1 MSDFRAQLR
10 DAGMSVEESAAKVDL
25 FARLSS
31 ELRRLTPSA
40 VTIARMGAA
49 CFVPGRLELFGK
61 HTDYAGGRSIIGA
74 IERGICLVASRR
86 MDAQIRIVDAARG
99 SSVEFSLNASIEPR
113 RGQLSNFPMT
123 VARRLA
129 RDFPEMRTGAD
140 ILFASDLPRASG
152 MSSSS
157 AMVIAFLFVLAR
169 ANSLENTERW
179 RQFLQ
184 TREHL
189 ASYAASIES
198 GAGFRSFSEDA
209 GVGTHGGSED
219 HIGILCSRA
228 GFLQQYSFCPA
239 RLEKEICFPEDWS
252 LVVAVSGVKADKT
265 GDALESYNRA
275 SRAVQTVLKLW
286 QSAKGSGVAASLAP
300 LLAKPEVR
308 EELQQML
315 RASNISQYSSEC
327 LLRRMDQLHEESNEI
342 VPAAAEALA
351 GSDMELLGALA
362 DRSQFL
368 AETCLENQMPET
380 ISLARSARQLGAAAA
395 SAFGAGFGGSVW
407 AAIETRRA
415 EEFCNRWAAQYH
427 QRFPARADASRFFA
441 VRPGPPLIEFQ

>member
-10 DAGMSVEESAAKVDL
+10 DAGMSVEESAAKAEL
-25 FARLSS
+25 FARLSR
-31 ELRRLTPSA
+31 ELRRRTP
-40 VTIARMGAA
+40 GAA
-49 CFVPGRLELFGK
+49 TTARAGAAYFVPGRLEFFGK
-61 HTDYAGGRSIIGA
+61 HTDYAGGRSIVGA

-86 MDAQIRIVDAARG
+86 ADAQIRIVDAARN
-99 SSVEFSLNASIEPR
+99 SSVEFTLNTGIEPR
-113 RGQLSNFPMT
+113 RGHWCNFPMT
-123 VARRLA
+123 AARRLA
-129 RDFPEMRTGAD
+129 RDFPEMRAGAD
-140 ILFASDLPRASG
+140 IIFASDLPRASG

-157 AMVIAFLFVLAR
+157 AMVIAFLFALAR
-169 ANSLENTERW
+169 ANSLENTECW

-189 ASYAASIES
+189 ASYAAAIES
-198 GAGFRSFSEDA
+198 GSGFRSFSEDA

-228 GFLQQYSFCPA
+228 GFLRQYSFCPA
-239 RLEKEICFPEDWS
+239 RLEREICFPDGWS

-286 QSAKGSGVAASLAP
+286 QGTKGSGAGTSLAP
-300 LLAKPEVR
+300 LLAKLEVR
-308 EELQQML
+308 EELQRML
-315 RASNISQYSSEC
+315 CAPNDSQYSPEF

-342 VPAAAEALA
+342 VPAASDALA
-351 GSDMELLGALA
+351 GNDIERLGALA

-368 AETCLENQMPET
+368 AETCLENQVPET

-415 EEFCNRWAAQYH
+415 EEFCRRWAAQYH
-427 QRFPARADASRFFA
+427 QRFPAQADASRFFA